1 MVTMVKAAIKEPQ
14 RILEIVMEKH
24 FGILDFFFSY
34 IVSGLIL
41 VIVFAVLL
49 KVGATEESIGR
60 FTEDHKS
67 IPNE

>member
-1 MVTMVKAAIKEPQ
+1 MK
-14 RILEIVMEKH
+14 KH

-67 IPNE
+67 TLNFIQAYMAYRIAEWM